1 MNEMLIDLVENLVF
15 PMLIPVLTGV
25 CGWLLNGH
33 RKEEERDRAVE
44 AGLRTLLRAELLEIH
59 ARYVPLGSIP
69 LAAME
74 EVERIYQAYHSLGGN
89 GTGTKIY
96 EEIKVLSTVS

>member
-1 MNEMLIDLVENLVF
+1 MISEILIDIVESIL
-15 PMLIPVLTGV
+15 PMLLTGLGGA

-33 RKEEERDRAVE
+33 RKEEERERAME

-59 ARYVPLGSIP
+59 AKHLPSGHVPLP
-69 LAAME
+69 VMD

-96 EEIKVLSTVS
+96 EELKALPTKG